1 MANTSR
7 KKRAP
12 GSSRSLA
19 RGFLTEQVY
28 EDLKHDIITGR
39 FRSGDSL
46 TEEQLAQR
54 YSASRTPIRQAAA
67 RAQQQGFL
75 RYVPNK
81 GYFVSLMNTRD
92 VDELYQWRMLVE
104 ASSAELAAKRKHADI
119 TVENLR
125 RHAFVPF
132 VTGNKAK
139 YARFIQADRAF
150 HVGVA
155 KLTQN
160 KFLVAAVEGVRDW
173 VDRILYA
180 AAAIDYD
187 DYGESLAKHEQILKA
202 IENQDWHSAK
212 KLMLEHIL
220 ESKARAY
227 ELT

>member
-1 MANTSR
+1 
-7 KKRAP
+7 
-12 GSSRSLA
+12 
-19 RGFLTEQVY
+19 
-28 EDLKHDIITGR
+28 
-39 FRSGDSL
+39 
-46 TEEQLAQR
+46 
-54 YSASRTPIRQAAA
+54 
-67 RAQQQGFL
+67 
-75 RYVPNK
+75 
-81 GYFVSLMNTRD
+81 MNTRD

>member
-1 MANTSR
+1 MANTAR
-7 KKRAP
+7 QKMAH
-12 GSSRSLA
+12 SSGTSA
-19 RGFLTEQVY
+19 RGFLTEQIY

-39 FRSGDSL
+39 FRSGASL
-46 TEEQLAQR
+46 TEEQLARR
-54 YSASRTPIRQAAA
+54 YSASRTPVRHAAA

-75 RYVPNK
+75 HYVPNK

-92 VDELYQWRMLVE
+92 LDELYQWRMLVE
-104 ASSAELAAKRKHADI
+104 GASAELAAKRKHTDTI
-119 TVENLR
+119 LENLK

-132 VTGNKAK
+132 VTGNKAR

-150 HVGVA
+150 HIGVA
-155 KLTQN
+155 RLTHN
-160 KFLVAAVEGVRDW
+160 KFLVRTVEGIRDW

-180 AAAIDYD
+180 AAAIDYS
-187 DYGESLAKHEQILKA
+187 DYGDSLAKHEQILVA
-202 IENQDWHSAK
+202 IEDQNWQSAK

>member
-1 MANTSR
+1 MAKTSR
-7 KKRAP
+7 FEKHVQR
-12 GSSRSLA
+12 SRTSA
-19 RGFLTEQVY
+19 RGFLTEQIY
-28 EDLKHDIITGR
+28 ENLKRDIITGH

-54 YSASRTPIRQAAA
+54 YSASRTPVRQAAA

-92 VDELYQWRMLVE
+92 LDELYQWRMLVE
-104 ASSAELAAKRKHADI
+104 AASAELAAKRTHANTAI
-119 TVENLR
+119 ENLK

-132 VTGNKAK
+132 VSGNKAK

-155 KLTQN
+155 RLTHN
-160 KFLVAAVEGVRDW
+160 KFLIRTVEGIRDW

-180 AAAIDYD
+180 AAAIDYS

-202 IENQDWHSAK
+202 IENQDWQSAK

-227 ELT
+227 DLT

>member
-1 MANTSR
+1 MANAPR
-7 KKRAP
+7 KKRVAA
-12 GSSRSLA
+12 SRNSA
-19 RGFLTEQVY
+19 RGFLTEQIY
-28 EDLKHDIITGR
+28 EGLKQDIITGR
-39 FRSGDSL
+39 FRSGDSI
-46 TEEQLAQR
+46 TEEQLANR
-54 YSASRTPIRQAAA
+54 YSASRTPVRQAAA

-119 TVENLR
+119 TLENLK

-150 HVGVA
+150 HMGVA
-155 KLTQN
+155 RLSNN
-160 KFLVAAVEGVRDW
+160 KFLVRAVEGIRDW

-180 AAAIDYD
+180 AAAIDYS

>member
-7 KKRAP
+7 QKPAQ
-12 GSSRSLA
+12 SSRSSA
-19 RGFLTEQVY
+19 RGFLTEQIY
-28 EDLKHDIITGR
+28 EDLKRDIITGH

-54 YSASRTPIRQAAA
+54 YSASRTPVRQAAA

-92 VDELYQWRMLVE
+92 LDELYQWRMLVE
-104 ASSAELAAKRKHADI
+104 AASAELAAKRKHADTTI
-119 TVENLR
+119 ENLK

-139 YARFIQADRAF
+139 YTRFIQADRAF

-155 KLTQN
+155 RLTHN
-160 KFLVAAVEGVRDW
+160 KFLVRTVEGIRDW
-173 VDRILYA
+173 VDRVLYT
-180 AAAIDYD
+180 AAAIDYG
-187 DYGESLAKHEQILKA
+187 DYGDSLAKHEQILKA
-202 IENQDWHSAK
+202 IENQDWQSAR

>member
-1 MANTSR
+1 MANSSR

-12 GSSRSLA
+12 GPRTLA
-19 RGFLTEQVY
+19 RGFLTEQIY
-28 EDLKHDIITGR
+28 EDLKQDIISGR
-39 FRSGDSL
+39 FRSGDSV

-54 YSASRTPIRQAAA
+54 YSASRTPVRQAAA

-119 TVENLR
+119 TLENLK

-155 KLTQN
+155 KLSNN
-160 KFLVAAVEGVRDW
+160 KFLVRAVEGIRDW

-180 AAAIDYD
+180 AAAIDYN

-202 IENQDWHSAK
+202 IESQDWHSAK

>member
-1 MANTSR
+1 MA
-7 KKRAP
+7 KKSCHLPRRGARAL
-12 GSSRSLA
+12 G
-19 RGFLTEQVY
+19 RGFLTEQIY
-28 EDLKHDIITGR
+28 EGLKHDIITGH

-46 TEEQLAQR
+46 TEEQLARR
-54 YSASRTPIRQAAA
+54 YSASRTPVRQAAA
-67 RAQQQGFL
+67 RAQQQGFV

-104 ASSAELAAKRKHADI
+104 GTSAELAAKRQHPDTI
-119 TVENLR
+119 IENLKR
-125 RHAFVPF
+125 YACVPF

-150 HVGVA
+150 HIGVA
-155 KLTQN
+155 RLTHN
-160 KFLVAAVEGVRDW
+160 KFLIRTVEGIRDS

-180 AAAIDYD
+180 AAAIDYS
-187 DYGESLAKHEQILKA
+187 DYGGSLTKHEQILTA
-202 IENQDWHSAK
+202 IIDQDWQSAK

>member
-1 MANTSR
+1 MANAPR
-7 KKRAP
+7 KKRAAA
-12 GSSRSLA
+12 SRNST
-19 RGFLTEQVY
+19 RGFLTEQIY
-28 EDLKHDIITGR
+28 EGLKQDIITGR
-39 FRSGDSL
+39 FRSGDSI
-46 TEEQLAQR
+46 TEEQLANR
-54 YSASRTPIRQAAA
+54 YSASRTPVRQAAA

-104 ASSAELAAKRKHADI
+104 SSSAELAAKRKHADI
-119 TVENLR
+119 TLENLK

-155 KLTQN
+155 KLSNN
-160 KFLVAAVEGVRDW
+160 KFLVRAVEGIRDW

-180 AAAIDYD
+180 AAAIDYN

-212 KLMLEHIL
+212 KIMLEHIL
-220 ESKARAY
+220 ESKGRAY